1 MTALAGKVA
10 IVTGGAGGIG
20 SATVRM
26 MAAQG
31 ASVVVA
37 DVDGSDIDGVV
48 EQVRSAGG
56 DAVGFVSDVSQ
67 EASVRDLVGFAVAT
81 FGRLDILHN
90 NAAASDAV
98 RMDYDV
104 CDVGLDIWHRIL
116 DVNLTGPML
125 GCRLAI
131 PVMLSTGGGSIIN
144 TASVAGIRAERE
156 HVTYGVSKAG
166 LILLTKHV
174 AVRFGKQGI
183 RCNAIAP
190 GVVLTPKARTRH
202 DEWIAGME
210 RIHHTPRLG
219 EPDDIAAV
227 AAFLASDAAAFV
239 NGAVIEVD
247 GAMTALLPGL
257 DEMLTVRDRAG
268 GS

>member
-1 MTALAGKVA
+1 MTTLAGKVA
-10 IVTGGAGGIG
+10 IITGGAGGIG

-31 ASVVVA
+31 ALVVVA

-48 EQVRSAGG
+48 DHVRSSGG
-56 DAVGFVSDVSQ
+56 VAAGFVTDVSD
-67 EASVRDLVGFAVAT
+67 EGSVRAMVEHAVTT

-98 RMDYDV
+98 RLDYDV

-125 GCRLAI
+125 GCRFAI
-131 PVMLSTGGGSIIN
+131 PAMLQTGGGSIIN

-202 DEWIAGME
+202 DAWIAGME
-210 RIHHTPRLG
+210 RIHHSPRLG
-219 EPDDIAAV
+219 QPDDIAAM

-257 DEMLTVRDRAG
+257 DEMLTVRDRTT